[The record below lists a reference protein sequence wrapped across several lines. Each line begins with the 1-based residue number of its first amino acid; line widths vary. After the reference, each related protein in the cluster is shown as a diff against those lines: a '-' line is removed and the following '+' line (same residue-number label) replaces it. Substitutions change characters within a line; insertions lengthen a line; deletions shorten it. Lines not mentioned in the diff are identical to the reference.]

1 MVLNPRWLC
10 ARLGRLAGVL
20 TLLAFVPDLSAAESF
35 LTLERA
41 WQIAEQA
48 NPALNAAQA
57 SLGAV
62 EGQLTDARSPLWNNP
77 HLNAEGLRR
86 TVPQPGAGDGIQRE
100 WRAQFSQALEIAG
113 QQGYRRTAAEQDLAA
128 LQEVVEE
135 TRRQVRAE
143 VERGFVRVLSLQA
156 RAAME
161 AEVVAL
167 IRDNVSVARK
177 RFEAG
182 EDTKLDH
189 NLAEVELGRAD
200 NQLEAVREQLL
211 RARADLAATLQLP
224 ADTLPQVQGDLVSD
238 AADLPYSLEQLLST
252 ASTRPRLR
260 ALDHREQAARS
271 RLGLERAAVF
281 PDVTVGLFAGREG
294 PVQGRERIVGLSVSL
309 PLPLFR
315 RNAAG
320 IGRAGTELTQAQL
333 ERQAAIRD
341 TSASVIVLWQN
352 LANVRQRVTKVEQ
365 FVLRRLRENQ
375 RLSATAYRA
384 GEISLTQLLLATRQV
399 LDTRREVLDAL
410 TELALT
416 RVELEQAAGWL
427 RSK

>member
-1 MVLNPRWLC
+1 M
-10 ARLGRLAGVL
+10 
-20 TLLAFVPDLSAAESF
+20 LLAFVGDIYAAESL
-35 LTLERA
+35 LTLDQA
-41 WQIAEQA
+41 WQIAEEA

-57 SLGAV
+57 NLAAA
-62 EGQLTDARSPLWNNP
+62 EGQLTDTRSLLWNNP
-77 HLNAEGLRR
+77 HVNAEGLRR
-86 TVPQPGAGDGIQRE
+86 MVPQPGASDGVQRE
-100 WRAQFSQALEIAG
+100 WRAQISQTLEVAG
-113 QQGYRRTAAEQDLAA
+113 QQGYRRTAAEQELAA
-128 LQEVVEE
+128 LQESLEE
-135 TRRQVRAE
+135 TRRQVRAD

-182 EDTKLDH
+182 EDTKLDN

-211 RARADLAATLQLP
+211 GARADLAATLQLP
-224 ADTLPQVQGDLVSD
+224 AKALPEVQGNLVSE
-238 AADLPYSLEQLLST
+238 APDLPYSLEQLLST

-271 RLGLERAAVF
+271 RLGLERAAVY

-294 PVQGRERIVGLSVSL
+294 PVQGRERIMGLSVSL

-320 IGRAGTELTQAQL
+320 IGRAGTELTQVQL

-341 TSASVIVLWQN
+341 TSASVIVLWQK
-352 LANVRQRVTKVEQ
+352 LESVRQRVNKLEQ

-375 RLSATAYRA
+375 RLSATAYRT

-416 RVELEQAAGWL
+416 RVELEQAAGWA
-427 RSK
+427 RMK